1 MNHKSGWY
9 EHFVIFPWG
18 MILQWHWTQDLLLIY
33 KWINQWTC
41 NTKLESTD
49 LLSVVYH
56 EKPMNLQLHQPTIEN
71 PRIYQLVV
79 NMNIYILNCEIWLSI
94 TWYKTWE
101 KNMGL
106 FSGLPKECNRTKNR
120 FRSLHTVAFGF
131 ASKWGHSTNTCGSSK
146 LNSTL
151 VITSK
156 YLVVLDVHSPKNDTK
171 HVSLCQVNYFCFH
184 QYFTIFDDVS
194 SVTMSHENLGLFFS
208 VTGSAFSSAAAAILA
223 FSCAQWEGIVDSNP
237 PNE

>member
-1 MNHKSGWY
+1 
-9 EHFVIFPWG
+9 
-18 MILQWHWTQDLLLIY
+18 MIQDL
-33 KWINQWTC
+33 
-41 NTKLESTD
+41 
-49 LLSVVYH
+49 
-56 EKPMNLQLHQPTIEN
+56 
-71 PRIYQLVV
+71 
-79 NMNIYILNCEIWLSI
+79 
-94 TWYKTWE
+94 

-120 FRSLHTVAFGF
+120 FRSLHTVALGF

-194 SVTMSHENLGLFFS
+194 SVTMSHENLGFFFPS
-208 VTGSAFSSAAAAILA
+208 PAAPSRPRRQRSWLSPAL
-223 FSCAQWEGIVDSNP
+223 SGKGL
-237 PNE
+237 